1 MSASAEPA
9 PAVLV
14 IAGSDSSGGAGLA
27 RDLLTLR
34 DFGVEAAC
42 AITAVTAQSHSR
54 VWAAHPVPPELI
66 LAQIR
71 CALESR
77 QIDAVKIGMLGTAA
91 AVDAVVNALARERHI
106 PIVLD
111 PVLRSSSG
119 GVLLDAAGERAMR
132 ERLFPLTTLLTP
144 NIPEAAHL
152 VGAEAPGTGT
162 LAPATLL
169 EWAATLLGEGPRAV
183 LIKGGHA
190 SGAEA
195 ADLLAGAAGTRHWLT
210 SPRLPGSARGTG
222 CALASGIAAGLAL
235 GLPLEDACWSAR
247 QYVLNL
253 LTVTDSPS
261 GRPQT
266 S

>member
-1 MSASAEPA
+1 MSTSGEAV

-27 RDLLTLR
+27 RDVRTLR

-54 VWAAHPVPPELI
+54 VWAVHPIPPELI
-66 LAQIR
+66 VAQILS
-71 CALESR
+71 ALESR
-77 QIDAVKIGMLGTAA
+77 PIGAIKIGMLGAAA
-91 AVDAVVNALARERHI
+91 AVEAVAHALARERHI

-152 VGAEAPGTGT
+152 VNEEEGVPGSPDT
-162 LAPATLL
+162 ATLL
-169 EWAATLLGEGPRAV
+169 EWAAALLRQGPRAV
-183 LIKGGHA
+183 LIKAGHA
-190 SGAEA
+190 TGAEA
-195 ADLLAGAAGTRHWLT
+195 ADLLAQAEGTRRWLT
-210 SPRLPGSARGTG
+210 SPRLAGSARGTG

-235 GLPLEDACWSAR
+235 GEGLEEACWSAR

-253 LTVTDSPS
+253 LTVTDLPS
-261 GRPQT
+261 GRSQA